1 MTKTQQAIEAARAL
15 ESFDETLSGN
25 EFAHMNWV
33 QEHEN
38 AIRQAL
44 EQTQWQPIETAPKDG
59 TPVLTSDGGFM
70 CYVAYLKDD
79 NWIIFSDDDGDRYW
93 FPTIWTPFNLPNGCK
108 HNWVSARNKV
118 VTSGEMCTK
127 CFALRPEPPQPEK
140 ND

>member
-1 MTKTQQAIEAARAL
+1 MKRLHPKPGVAISDKEYKNYETDCAVFVMLNYEAIL
-15 ESFDETLSGN
+15 K
-25 EFAHMNWV
+25 
-33 QEHEN
+33 
-38 AIRQAL
+38 AL

-127 CFALRPEPPQPEK
+127 CFALRPEPPQPAN